1 MGHYFSYL
9 LPRQRGSSKAKST
22 LGFYHPHVSPCID
35 LTSTH
40 TSDVGSVAALQLGAP
55 APGVTPFLLPDEF
68 MLVRLLPWRLNLL
81 KLVEPYCGGV
91 RRTEAALKYHM

>member
-1 MGHYFSYL
+1 M
-9 LPRQRGSSKAKST
+9 
-22 LGFYHPHVSPCID
+22 SPCIG
-35 LTSTH
+35 LATQ

-55 APGVTPFLLPDEF
+55 APGVTPFLLPEEF

-91 RRTEAALKYHM
+91 RRTDAALIAEVNCDNRI